1 MKVSSYPLLPRIRD
15 IAFDDDTRLDYLSA
29 HKRAIRRRDNAEIAV
44 RDWLYGAADRVAT
57 VLGLSGDDF
66 VKVLRELHFAA
77 GDPLIPDALVKRRE
91 IYLSR
96 ESLAFTGDSGGTGSG
111 EDEAEDLEEGSLLD
125 VARYRQDHSE

>member
-1 MKVSSYPLLPRIRD
+1 MKVPSYPLLPRIRD
-15 IAFDDDTRLDYLSA
+15 IAFDDDDRLDYLDDRQ
-29 HKRAIRRRDNAEIAV
+29 RAIRRRDNAGIAV
-44 RDWLYGAADRVAT
+44 RDWLHGAADRVSA

-77 GDPLIPDALVKRRE
+77 GDPLSPDVLTKRRE

-111 EDEAEDLEEGSLLD
+111 EDEAEDQEEGSLLD
-125 VARYRQDHSE
+125 VAKYRQDRSE